1 MKLCFLT
8 RFEHFRLCS
17 STFDALSSR
26 GYFQSDIRTLNYVI
40 LHSHLRCQDKIIR
53 LPSDDQLNVEVLP
66 CSINVKYSEP
76 QFYVLPD
83 LKEEASV
90 FILTRNEMKKDE
102 VEFTKEKIVNI
113 DVLDGMDYARPIA
126 HKITANKRK
135 RNEIKGTTAV
145 KSDEIEG
152 TTAVKSDADRDILES
167 SFSKSN
173 EVNGVSA
180 VKSDAD
186 RDVLENSFCKSNE
199 VNGVPKAKSNT
210 DFNILESSFVKR
222 NEVDEVPAV
231 KSDAVKSNADLNILE
246 SSFIKMN
253 EVDEVPQ

>member
-90 FILTRNEMKKDE
+90 FILTRNDIKKDE

-113 DVLDGMDYARPIA
+113 DVLIGMDYARPIA

-135 RNEIKGTTAV
+135 RNEI
-145 KSDEIEG
+145 EG
-152 TTAVKSDADRDILES
+152 TTAVKSDADGDILES

-186 RDVLENSFCKSNE
+186 RDVLENSSCKSNE
-199 VNGVPKAKSNT
+199 VNGVPKVKSNT